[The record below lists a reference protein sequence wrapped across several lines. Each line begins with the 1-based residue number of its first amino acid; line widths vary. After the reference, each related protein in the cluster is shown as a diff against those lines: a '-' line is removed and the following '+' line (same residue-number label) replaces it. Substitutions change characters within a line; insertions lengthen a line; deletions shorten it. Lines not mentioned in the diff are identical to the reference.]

1 MLFKSKWSF
10 CPLSPLLS
18 PQPPR
23 ASNPW
28 GGGLG
33 GGGGALPGNSNALYL
48 LIIKELGMSFFLQTL
63 KHPAYAKTDIV
74 TKCKKYEEF
83 YE

>member
-1 MLFKSKWSF
+1 M
-10 CPLSPLLS
+10 
-18 PQPPR
+18 
-23 ASNPW
+23 
-28 GGGLG
+28 G